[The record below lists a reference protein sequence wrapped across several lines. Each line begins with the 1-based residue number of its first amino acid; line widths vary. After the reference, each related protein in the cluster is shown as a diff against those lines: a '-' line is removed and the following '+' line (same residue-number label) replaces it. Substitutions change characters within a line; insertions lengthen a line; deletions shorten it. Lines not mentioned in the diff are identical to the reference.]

1 MQIKKGR
8 LIMET
13 KIHCKAQKCKY
24 HNMNNECEAPSI
36 TVGNA
41 SACTSCDTCC
51 DTFVAKN

>member
-1 MQIKKGR
+1 
-8 LIMET
+8 MET